1 MSQALPTP
9 SAPIG
14 SPWSATTGARWSR
27 WANGPSAAGAR
38 GGRLRAQHPFHA
50 GVTYAA
56 AIPRETFFY
65 IRYFQEIVRPVS
77 RRRSDLNAKTAIPF
91 SDFPAG
97 PDRGLAVIWPAGGDG
112 PGVDGD
118 RLLDQER
125 QQGPRDPGLG
135 SCLEG
140 VERGTGALA
149 GVDRCR
155 KLENALGISVRE
167 FLPIGLR

>member
-1 MSQALPTP
+1 MANGLALPERVAAAFVLSIPFTP
-9 SAPIG
+9 R
-14 SPWSATTGARWSR
+14 SPSPPDPA
-27 WANGPSAAGAR
+27 
-38 GGRLRAQHPFHA
+38 F
-50 GVTYAA
+50 A

-65 IRYFQEIVRPVS
+65 IRYFQEIVRRVS

-155 KLENALGISVRE
+155 KLENALGISTPFTPRRANAS
-167 FLPIGLR
+167 PISGSTLSG